1 MINKVI
7 KGLFVNS
14 RNDLFLLS
22 HNIISLLLFKLL
34 HAKAIMWLMLGR
46 YTHINIYEAVFD
58 LYKSLRELQ
67 VHA

>member
-7 KGLFVNS
+7 KVLFVNS

-22 HNIISLLLFKLL
+22 YNIISLLLFKLL

-46 YTHINIYEAVFD
+46 YTNFNIYEAVFD